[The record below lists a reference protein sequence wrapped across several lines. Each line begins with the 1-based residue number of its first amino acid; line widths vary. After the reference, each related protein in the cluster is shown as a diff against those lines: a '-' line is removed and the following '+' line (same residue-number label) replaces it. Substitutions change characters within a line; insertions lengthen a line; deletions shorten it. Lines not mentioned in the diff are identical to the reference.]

1 MWLNQDLHTNGTH
14 RSDRT
19 SPNHVLKD
27 YVSPHHS
34 VAECVQTDT
43 PRHRYYP
50 IKQAGE
56 RACIYARTR
65 MEVEGRGG

>member
-43 PRHRYYP
+43 PHRYYP
-50 IKQAGE
+50 IKQAGGG
-56 RACIYARTR
+56 ARLYLRTHKD
-65 MEVEGRGG
+65 